1 MYISDL
7 IPESD
12 RKTMEEKYRSRGAKP
27 LQFGRKPA
35 LLIVDMTNGFVED
48 RYPTGYSLTGKP
60 CAENIR
66 VLLDHIR
73 KTKIPVL
80 FTKDVSGTDEVYEI
94 FRGAWNFKTNMT
106 PAGERADYNSI
117 IPLLEPRN
125 SEPVIEKSK
134 PSAFFGTALVGILN
148 YLGVDSLIVTGMV
161 TSGCIRA
168 TVLDAFSYNFHVN
181 LPIECVADRSRISHE
196 VTLFDLDAKYAN
208 VMPLKQVI
216 AELEKVES

>member
-12 RKTMEEKYRSRGAKP
+12 RKTMEEKYRNRTAKP
-27 LQFGRKPA
+27 LQFGKKPA

-66 VLLDHIR
+66 VLLDFAR
-73 KTKIPVL
+73 KIEIPVL
-80 FTKDVSGTDEVYEI
+80 YTRDVSGPDEVYGI
-94 FRGAWNFKTNMT
+94 YRGAWNFKTNMT
-106 PAGERADYNSI
+106 PESQRTDYNSI
-117 IPLLEPRN
+117 IPLLEPRR
-125 SEPVIEKSK
+125 SEPVIQKSK
-134 PSAFFGTALVGILN
+134 PSAFFGTTLVGILN
-148 YLGVDSLIVTGMV
+148 YLDVDSLIVTGMV

-168 TVLDAFSYNFHVN
+168 TVVDAFSYNFHVN
-181 LPIECVADRSRISHE
+181 VPVECVADRSRISHE

-208 VMPLKQVI
+208 VTSLKQVI
-216 AELEKVES
+216 AELEKVKS